1 MPEVFQGLV
10 ILSESIARLS
20 KKFPLIISALIS
32 IPSVMLQIY
41 FKNGGNEYLE
51 KKTDVVEMFN
61 SCVEYQIVCGGR
73 SHGKISALRLFP
85 TSDDSDF
92 P

>member
-1 MPEVFQGLV
+1 
-10 ILSESIARLS
+10 
-20 KKFPLIISALIS
+20 
-32 IPSVMLQIY
+32 MLQIY